1 MLRQLGS
8 GMTDKMA
15 SLANSKTVVRWRNR
29 EEHWLVLHM
38 VSRDL
43 PWKLSEKI
51 LPVVCNTWCHSHEV
65 SIFLPAVLAARRR
78 GGVSGR
84 ISPPGQR
91 VHPQLCFSSKQVVG
105 QVRLTVNVS
114 SSNTSRYACVW
125 REKFQPLPRSL
136 RNTVTCRNYPDV

>member
-8 GMTDKMA
+8 GMTVNMA
-15 SLANSKTVVRWRNR
+15 SITNSKTVVRWRNR
-29 EEHWLVLHM
+29 EEHLSVDWLMLHM

-43 PWKLSEKI
+43 PCRLSEKI
-51 LPVVCNTWCHSHEV
+51 SPVVCNTWCHSHEM
-65 SIFLPAVLAARRR
+65 SIFLPALLAARQL

-91 VHPQLCFSSKQVVG
+91 GRPQLCFSSKQVVG
-105 QVRLTVNVS
+105 QVKLTVNVS

-125 REKFQPLPRSL
+125 RENPTATS
-136 RNTVTCRNYPDV
+136 VT